1 MLRDQLWTYVKR
13 LCGGRDTGLKEVAG
27 AGRVGIGRGKDDSGG
42 SAGGG
47 TGRGGR
53 SGGRRVVEN

>member
-1 MLRDQLWTYVKR
+1 M
-13 LCGGRDTGLKEVAG
+13 AG

-53 SGGRRVVEN
+53 SGGRRVVDN